1 MFHIFSKETNISAD
15 TNGNVATKTYHS
27 GNEFGTRKKS
37 HNLTATKD
45 VNYIEKIEDIGAN
58 AFRAQ
63 DQTVVVG
70 KDSDNVQK
78 QGNQVFVN
86 GKRLD
91 HLHAK
96 DLRKEDEIHLGHKY
110 IDIDREFKKLELNS
124 NSFARNKQS
133 EGMQVN
139 FNDMNNRYIDVSNAK
154 KDEFNNIYV
163 DLDAQYL
170 MAPQPITIK
179 GISEEKEAPT
189 IIVNIRNSNAE
200 LTAGTQ
206 TRLIYHDNGTL
217 SPSESHPRRNKVLW
231 NFGKELKKL
240 DVSSGYMMGSILA
253 PNAVV
258 TLNVNVDGNIVAEV
272 VNVKGGESHRWDLQP
287 SKPKV
292 PKLPDNEFIVPPPL
306 PEDPNKDKPGSDN
319 PGKDEEK
326 PKSEDPIRI
335 KKNLSRKF
343 QIRARKLQSRRIQV
357 KKSQLLLLGMRN
369 NQRWKLLK
377 LKIQFLQIQVINHLF
392 QMNQ

>member
-1 MFHIFSKETNISAD
+1 MSPM
-15 TNGNVATKTYHS
+15 
-27 GNEFGTRKKS
+27 
-37 HNLTATKD
+37 L
-45 VNYIEKIEDIGAN
+45 
-58 AFRAQ
+58 
-63 DQTVVVG
+63 
-70 KDSDNVQK
+70 
-78 QGNQVFVN
+78 
-86 GKRLD
+86 
-91 HLHAK
+91 
-96 DLRKEDEIHLGHKY
+96 
-110 IDIDREFKKLELNS
+110 
-124 NSFARNKQS
+124 
-133 EGMQVN
+133 
-139 FNDMNNRYIDVSNAK
+139 K

-217 SPSESHPRRNKVLW
+217 SPSELHPRRNKVLW

-258 TLNVNVDGNIVAEV
+258 TLNVNVDGNILAEV

-326 PKSEDPIRI
+326 PKSEDPNKDKEEPKPEVPNKGEETPKPENPGEEKPTPPAEDEEQPEVETPQTENPI
-335 KKNLSRKF
+335 LSDPGDKPS
-343 QIRARKLQSRRIQV
+343 ISDEPVTPHVVEPSKSAIVKQV
-357 KKSQLLLLGMRN
+357 KKETSNKSVSDLKTIRPAVSVTATETSVKNSKTNQNDLPQAGEDKTHLTLAGLTLSLLALIAGIFTKSKRN
-369 NQRWKLLK
+369 
-377 LKIQFLQIQVINHLF
+377 
-392 QMNQ
+392 